1 MNKTRITNLKM
12 PKPEERNI
20 GFGASSDKPLNRNL
34 GFNNEIPAWI
44 KYNDPTRDNFSGLD
58 KSLNRADGHG
68 ILPSTI
74 QRTYLDAEDLQ
85 REPIPK
91 KE

>member
-1 MNKTRITNLKM
+1 M
-12 PKPEERNI
+12 PKPEARDI
-20 GFGASSDKPLNRNL
+20 GFGASADRPLNRNL
-34 GFNNEIPAWI
+34 GFNNTTPAWI
-44 KYNDPTRDNFSGLD
+44 KYNDNTRPNFSAFDRPLY
-58 KSLNRADGHG
+58 RADEHG